1 MSGGDGIVAVAC
13 RPHTCARMETKS
25 RRKAIFAV
33 VTALA
38 AAAWSIHYYT
48 VTRFTK
54 LTPLMVAARAGDAVG
69 VERELRAG
77 ADPNR
82 VWNESGFRIHGTHR
96 TGVTPLLFALESG
109 GPGAWSRAPVV
120 NPLLEA
126 GADPCAADSHRG
138 PALLM
143 AVQSRDLEVVR
154 ALWVHDREGCLRVL
168 SAGAVL
174 TGYDA
179 LGTGPEDPD
188 AWALVEFLIDHVAQ
202 PGEADHPGALI
213 ASPQPAAK
221 GALERLI
228 ARGVKA
234 DGRSLFLASIYGKAE
249 LIPWLVEHGADVN
262 APIDGFVNEDFGPPL
277 VRAATNPNA
286 AGIRALIDA
295 GADVNAVD
303 AAGRT
308 ALSSLVCE
316 SSCNT
321 RPNRLCEA
329 QVESLRLL
337 LARGAR
343 RTGTSRFGRDIAWCL
358 GNRPTDP
365 YRADLEAL
373 LGEPVAAKV
382 AGPAP

>member
-1 MSGGDGIVAVAC
+1 
-13 RPHTCARMETKS
+13 METNNKK
-25 RRKAIFAV
+25 KAVFAAVIAFAV
-33 VTALA
+33 G
-38 AAAWSIHYYT
+38 AWAVHYYT

-54 LTPLMVAARAGDAVG
+54 LTPLMLAARAGNAAA

-82 VWNESGFRIHGTHR
+82 VWNESGFRFHGTNR

-109 GPGAWSRAPVV
+109 GPGAYSRAPVV
-120 NPLLEA
+120 MPLLES
-126 GADPCAADSHRG
+126 GANPCASDSHNG
-138 PALLM
+138 SALLI
-143 AVQSRDLEVVR
+143 AVQMRDLEVVR
-154 ALWVHDREGCLRVL
+154 ALWEHDRQGCLKAL
-168 SAGAVL
+168 SSAAMS
-174 TGYDA
+174 TGYYA
-179 LGTGPEDPD
+179 LATGPEDPD
-188 AWALVEFLIDHVAQ
+188 SWKLVEFLIDRVAQ

-234 DGRSLFLASIYGKAE
+234 DGESLMLASIYGKAE

-262 APIDGFVNEDFGPPL
+262 APIAGFLTDDTGPPL
-277 VRAATNPNA
+277 VRAAANPNA
-286 AGIRALIDA
+286 AGIGALIEA

-316 SSCNT
+316 GGCST
-321 RPNRLCEA
+321 RPNPLCEA

-337 LARGAR
+337 LAHGAR
-343 RTGTSRFGRDIAWCL
+343 RAGTSRFGHDIAWCL
-358 GNRPTDP
+358 RDRPTDP

-373 LGEPVAAKV
+373 LGESIAAQG
-382 AGPAP
+382 AGPVRRAAD